1 MRDHTHSATAFHA
14 VALVA
19 AARTALRTAQSV
31 ADRRTG
37 RDPSAQE
44 PEAPVRADLAVL
56 ADRLSGL
63 AVRLQLRAITGVPES
78 EAAALAQA
86 FEDRLL
92 LDEIAQDVRRSH
104 QKLLSLYPLVPDLVV
119 EDARALAADVG
130 EAAYADDV
138 EGRMG
143 PLARRL
149 GDWLDEVREA
159 LA

>member
-1 MRDHTHSATAFHA
+1 MRDHTHPATAFHA

-19 AARTALRTAQSV
+19 AARTALRAARSV
-31 ADRRTG
+31 ADRRAG
-37 RDPSAQE
+37 RDPSEQE
-44 PEAPVRADLAVL
+44 AEAPARADLAAL
-56 ADRLSGL
+56 ADGLSGL
-63 AVRLQLRAITGVPES
+63 GVRLQLRAVTGEVGS

-92 LDEIAQDVRRSH
+92 LDEVAQDARRAH
-104 QKLLSLYPLVPDLVV
+104 QKLLSLYPVVPGGLV
-119 EDARALAADVG
+119 EEARQLATAAAT
-130 EAAYADDV
+130 AAYADDADS
-138 EGRMG
+138 EMG

>member
-19 AARTALRTAQSV
+19 AARTALRAARSV
-31 ADRRTG
+31 ADRRAG
-37 RDPSAQE
+37 LDPSAQE

-56 ADRLSGL
+56 ADHLAGL
-63 AVRLQLRAITGVPES
+63 GVRLQLRAVTGVPET
-78 EAAALAQA
+78 EAAALAQS

-92 LDEIAQDVRRSH
+92 LDEIAQDVRWAH
-104 QKLLSLYPLVPDLVV
+104 QKLLSLYPAVPVGLV
-119 EDARALAADVG
+119 EEARRLASDGA
-130 EAAYADDV
+130 EAAYMDEFQAQ
-138 EGRMG
+138 MG

-149 GDWLDEVREA
+149 GDWLDGVREA

>member
-19 AARTALRTAQSV
+19 AARTALRAARSV
-31 ADRRTG
+31 SDRRAG

-44 PEAPVRADLAVL
+44 PEAPVRVDVAAL
-56 ADRLSGL
+56 ADRLAGL
-63 AVRLQLRAITGVPES
+63 GVRLQLRAVAGVPES

-92 LDEIAQDVRRSH
+92 LDEVAQDARRTH
-104 QKLLSLYPLVPDLVV
+104 QKLLSLYPAVPDAVV
-119 EDARALAADVG
+119 EEARQLAARAA
-130 EAAYADDV
+130 EAAHADAF
-138 EGRMG
+138 EEELG

-149 GDWLDEVREA
+149 GAWLDDVQEA